1 MKAFVTGATG
11 FLGSHVARVLA
22 EQGAELRLLVRPTS
36 DLRNLDGLNADRV
49 VGDLRDAAS
58 ISKAL
63 SGCDVVFHVAADYRL
78 WVRDPDEM
86 YRSNVEGTR
95 SLLEAARKQGVRRV
109 VYTSSVAT
117 MGFTSNHAWTG
128 EGARPHTSTV
138 ADEESP
144 VSLADMIGHY
154 KRSKFMAE
162 QVAVEAAR
170 SGVDVVIVNPTTP
183 IGERDI
189 KPTPTGRIVV
199 DFLKR
204 KFPAYVETGLNLV
217 DATECARGHVQALEK
232 GRSGERY
239 ILGGENLT
247 LKQILDRLAAITGL
261 PSPTVKLPYI
271 FALAAGVVD
280 EMVTGRLLGREPRA
294 TIDAVR
300 MGRKMMFVSS
310 AKAER
315 ELGWRTVPVDGAHC
329 AGRWTGSGATGMSRI
344 AIIAAMEREV
354 GPLIRNWKVRT
365 MEHGGRRYR
374 LFENGE
380 ATLVCGGIGA
390 EAARR
395 ATEAVIREVNPVR
408 VISVGFAGALDA
420 SLQVGHVFEPR
431 TVINAADGVRTEV
444 GSGEGILVSSA
455 TVAGKEQKIRFRQSL
470 WRECGGHGSRS
481 RGARSAGA
489 GSRVRSFESHL
500 RRRRFHPARVGS
512 LCGGRRELSVRPLR
526 VPCGSAP
533 VAVGRD
539 DCAGA
544 E

>member
-1 MKAFVTGATG
+1 MLAFVTGATG
-11 FLGSHVARVLA
+11 FLGSHVAGVLA
-22 EQGAELRLLVRPTS
+22 EQGAELRLLVRPSS
-36 DLRNLDGLNADRV
+36 DLRNLDDDDLKNADRV

-58 ISKAL
+58 IAKAL

-117 MGFTSNHAWTG
+117 MGFSSNHARTSAS
-128 EGARPHTSTV
+128 ARPDTSTM

-183 IGERDI
+183 IGGRDI
-189 KPTPTGRIVV
+189 KPTPTGRIVL

-261 PSPTVKLPYI
+261 KSPTLKLPYV
-271 FALAAGVVD
+271 FAFAAGVVD
-280 EMVTGRLLGREPRA
+280 EVVTGRILGREPRA

-315 ELGWRTVPVDGAHC
+315 ELGWRTVPVDGA
-329 AGRWTGSGATGMSRI
+329 
-344 AIIAAMEREV
+344 
-354 GPLIRNWKVRT
+354 
-365 MEHGGRRYR
+365 
-374 LFENGE
+374 
-380 ATLVCGGIGA
+380 
-390 EAARR
+390 
-395 ATEAVIREVNPVR
+395 
-408 VISVGFAGALDA
+408 
-420 SLQVGHVFEPR
+420 
-431 TVINAADGVRTEV
+431 
-444 GSGEGILVSSA
+444 
-455 TVAGKEQKIRFRQSL
+455 
-470 WRECGGHGSRS
+470 
-481 RGARSAGA
+481 
-489 GSRVRSFESHL
+489 L
-500 RRRRFHPARVGS
+500 RR
-512 LCGGRRELSVRPLR
+512 SVDWFRGNGY
-526 VPCGSAP
+526 V
-533 VAVGRD
+533 
-539 DCAGA
+539 
-544 E
+544 